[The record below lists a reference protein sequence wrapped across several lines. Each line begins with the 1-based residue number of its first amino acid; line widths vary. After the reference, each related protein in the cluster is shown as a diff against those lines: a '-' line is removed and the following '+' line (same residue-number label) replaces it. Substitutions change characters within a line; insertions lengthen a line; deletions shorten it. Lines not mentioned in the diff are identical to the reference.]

1 MFNKIPEFII
11 IYEDAIAGIKRD
23 ESLIRLKMKK
33 SLGLKLARKVTK
45 KRMIYRKGQANS
57 PNPKFYYQD
66 FNYPVP
72 ISIADLG
79 VFLRSC
85 VKPHKR
91 SLVTKQIVEEVTTHW
106 LDASLGLTKPLPQ
119 VNHRY
124 PVLINGYFDI
134 LKRAWHKYKYQKYN
148 PGNAHFII
156 HAEYSKKDCLINTPQ
171 LLVVLG
177 QTTTGFRM
185 KRNLDWC
192 NSNIGDSIVRFLKVV
207 LPDNGAV
214 HELSISALK
223 PDYHDAAVSDSNCEI
238 LKITEAKDIS
248 ATLFAKL
255 KILAQS
261 QKPVL
266 IVSDFLPF
274 VPDGVNND
282 DAMKIQDSIR
292 ILTNVASEELR
303 EINLSNPEKVSEI
316 VSSSLRAVSDSVN
329 SIEGDICPE
338 AKNLFEHG
346 DPNNTKDMLLKL
358 YDAEIEDSGDS
369 NDIITVQDL
378 TEKLSAF
385 VNSAGG
391 DGSKISVNGVG
402 KFLNDLK
409 IRKDDVKLPIRKSK
423 VKAIIGYKWKIKI

>member
-134 LKRAWHKYKYQKYN
+134 LKRAWHKNKYQKYS

-171 LLVVLG
+171 LLFVLG

-214 HELSISALK
+214 HELSVSALK
-223 PDYHDAAVSDSNCEI
+223 PDYYDAAVSDSHCEI
-238 LKITEAKDIS
+238 LKITEATDIS

-274 VPDGVNND
+274 IPDGVDIDEAMNMQASLRIVNEVTLED
-282 DAMKIQDSIR
+282 LTLIDPSDADNIS
-292 ILTNVASEELR
+292 V
-303 EINLSNPEKVSEI
+303 V
-316 VSSSLRAVSDSVN
+316 VSSSLRAVSDLLS
-329 SIEGDICPE
+329 SIEGDVCP
-338 AKNLFEHG
+338 AAQNLLQRA
-346 DPNNTKDMLLKL
+346 DPNNIKEMLKTLF
-358 YDAEIEDSGDS
+358 DAEIVDTNIKS
-369 NDIITVQDL
+369 DIIPVQEL
-378 TEKLSAF
+378 TTKLKAF
-385 VNSAGG
+385 VTKAGG
-391 DGSKISVNGVG
+391 DGSKVTINGVG
-402 KFLNDLK
+402 KYLKDLK
-409 IRKDDVKLPIRKSK
+409 IRKDNIKIPGSK
-423 VKAIIGYKWKIKI
+423 CKVSSIIGYRWKDIL